1 MRLSMPVTG
10 RRYAISP
17 GSTLVSTTDLKGRIT
32 YCNPAFIE
40 VSGYATNELLGQPH
54 NLIRHPDM
62 PSEAF
67 RDLWAT
73 IQSGKPWSALVKNRR
88 KNGDH
93 YWVLA
98 NVTPLMDGDHPIGYM
113 SVRTCPTEAQV
124 EAADALYR
132 RMREDEA
139 RGATPYRLEEG
150 TVLGRGPLAL
160 LRHRLAG
167 SLNARL
173 AATSLITSLSA
184 YAIGVAAA
192 GQHAGATSLTIG
204 ALGAAA
210 AGATAAIV
218 LRRWTTA
225 PMRRLLRMAHR
236 MAAGDL
242 TQRIDGDRHGL
253 AGQLAGALHQLNVNL
268 RALVRDASEEVQRI
282 EGSTAEV
289 ASGSLDLS
297 ARTESQASSLQETA
311 ASMEEIT
318 STLRQSADA
327 ARQAFEAAMEAQG
340 MAENS
345 SAAVTDV
352 NRTMSDIARSST
364 RIGEIIQVI
373 DTISFQTNI
382 LALNAAVEAA
392 RAGTQGRGFAV
403 VAAEVRSLAQRTTEA
418 AKEIRGLIAESAE
431 RVHCG
436 EQQVSQAQAAME
448 RALGSVQR
456 VNALV
461 SQISGGAREQLTG
474 VTQINEAVTQID
486 GITQRNAALVEELS
500 AAAGSLKSQA
510 QVVSASVKVFRV

>member
-1 MRLSMPVTG
+1 MRLNMPVSG
-10 RRYAISP
+10 RRYAVAP
-17 GSTLVSTTDLKGRIT
+17 EATLVSTTDLKGRIT
-32 YCNPAFIE
+32 HCNPAFIE
-40 VSGYATNELLGQPH
+40 VSGYEKGELLGQPH

-73 IQSGKPWSALVKNRR
+73 IQSGRPWSALVKNRR
-88 KNGDH
+88 KNGDY

-98 NVTPLMDGDHPIGYM
+98 NVTPLMDGERPVGYM

-124 EAADALYR
+124 EAAEALYR
-132 RMREDEA
+132 RMREDAA
-139 RGATPYRLEEG
+139 RGVTTCRLEAG
-150 TVLGRGPLAL
+150 TVLGRGPLAM
-160 LRHRLAG
+160 LRHQLAG

-173 AATSLITSLSA
+173 AATSLIASLAA
-184 YAIGVAAA
+184 YAIGLAAA
-192 GQHAGATSLTIG
+192 PQWPGTTSLVLG

-210 AGATAAIV
+210 AGVTAALV
-218 LRRWTTA
+218 LRRWTVA
-225 PMRRLLRMAHR
+225 PMRRLLGMAYR

-253 AGQLAGALHQLNVNL
+253 AGHLTGALHQLNVNL

-282 EGSTAEV
+282 EGSAAEI
-289 ASGSLDLS
+289 AGGSLDLS
-297 ARTESQASSLQETA
+297 ARTESQASSVQQTA
-311 ASMEEIT
+311 ASMEEVT

-327 ARQAFEAAMEAQG
+327 ARQAYEAATEAKG

-345 SAAVTDV
+345 SAAVSDV
-352 NRTMSDIARSST
+352 NRTMSDIARSSA

-403 VAAEVRSLAQRTTEA
+403 VASEVRSLAQRTTEA
-418 AKEIRGLIAESAE
+418 AKEIRGLIAESAD

-474 VTQINEAVTQID
+474 VSQVNEAVTQID
-486 GITQRNAALVEELS
+486 GITQRNAAMVEELS
-500 AAAGSLKSQA
+500 AAASSLKSQA
-510 QVVSASVKVFRV
+510 EVVSASVKVFRV